1 MTNVANSMAIRLNCQ
16 HTKNQFPAMAN
27 ILAKT
32 TALSSAGILCVCC
45 STNAPNQMAMNHIL
59 MFNYG
64 ITPHCFRFIWGLG
77 AFGFSQMVE
86 PILFNGWRIARG
98 FNALP
103 TKSTRFFS
111 LCFVYACDRFFFL
124 CRWVSLS
131 CVIKYVLNLASTSC
145 SFSAV

>member
-1 MTNVANSMAIRLNCQ
+1 
-16 HTKNQFPAMAN
+16 
-27 ILAKT
+27 
-32 TALSSAGILCVCC
+32 
-45 STNAPNQMAMNHIL
+45 MAMNHIL

-64 ITPHCFRFIWGLG
+64 ITPHCFRFIWGLR

-111 LCFVYACDRFFFL
+111 LLLFMRVTEFFF
-124 CRWVSLS
+124 
-131 CVIKYVLNLASTSC
+131 CVDESHFHV
-145 SFSAV
+145 